1 MTKKIQL
8 KKPFKKL
15 NNKKGLTLVELIVA
29 VMILMIAVGASVG
42 GLSMSYRSVM
52 LGAEKDDAQS
62 VAQRNCDII
71 LSCIKTNFDKG
82 IDDGKTP
89 QESIEVIFNNPYST
103 PVFNAAFTAKIAYDT
118 AIDAYSVRDP
128 SGAAVKSY
136 DPNQYAEI
144 EQITSES
151 SLAGDPGVKKQ
162 YYIIDVSNRKLQ
174 SGTSTE
180 DYAVYKVT
188 TYTYYSSDGYVSC
201 EGEVNIE
208 K

>member
-1 MTKKIQL
+1 M
-8 KKPFKKL
+8 
-15 NNKKGLTLVELIVA
+15 
-29 VMILMIAVGASVG
+29 
-42 GLSMSYRSVM
+42 
-52 LGAEKDDAQS
+52 
-62 VAQRNCDII
+62 AQRNCDII

-151 SLAGDPGVKKQ
+151 SLTGDSGVKKQ